1 MAVTG
6 SIGMFGDKV
15 IIGALDVS
23 FLDAASRVFPGTLVC
38 NGPAYFGA
46 NGTVGAPRATVMI
59 GPPLGISVP
68 ASLEVIG
75 IANIIGVFNVT
86 AVSTFTGLTTKLGT
100 TIKNALSLKNGV
112 DIANALKVGN
122 SVKVQN
128 GADNVN
134 GVLNV
139 AGVIN
144 SPWLDGRLLVAANS
158 PPKGFDMHHPT
169 KKGWRLTHICIE
181 GPEAAVYYRG
191 KSKSNVIPI
200 PEYWKG
206 LVHED
211 SITVNLTPIGEN
223 QNLYVESVD
232 YNDGLIHIGGGVAG
246 HEIDVSYYYTIFGE
260 RKDCDKIVVEYEGK
274 IEDYPGEDQRS
285 IVGYHYDYREGV
297 NG

>member
-23 FLDAASRVFPGTLVC
+23 FLDASSRLFPGTLVC

-144 SPWLDGRLLVAANS
+144 CAWLDGKIAAAMLA
-158 PPKGFDMHHPT
+158 PGKGFDMHHPT
-169 KKGWRLTHICIE
+169 KKGWRLAHACIE
-181 GPEAAVYYRG
+181 GPEVGVYHRG
-191 KSKSNVIPI
+191 KSESNVIQI

-232 YNDGLIHIGGGVAG
+232 YNGGVINIGGGI
-246 HEIDVSYYYTIFGE
+246 HFNYYYTIFGE
-260 RKDCDKIVVEYEGK
+260 RKDLEKLYVEYEGK
-274 IEDYPGEDQRS
+274 IEDYPGDNSQRS
-285 IVGYHYDYREGV
+285 IVGYNYDYRKGV